1 MISIKFECPHCQSVN
16 DFHLFY
22 NLNFRLCDFKG
33 FGICAEDSF
42 VANCENC
49 KKEVEFLV
57 EITQLDNED
66 SVKSAGVDSV
76 DIREF
81 FLKKARRNVNVAR
94 KVGISKQSVSYF
106 IKNRKADKSARVGTI
121 LLYRLLFNAKSEVID
136 YLLDDDNFDINQ
148 KIKDSK

>member
-1 MISIKFECPHCQSVN
+1 MI
-16 DFHLFY
+16 
-22 NLNFRLCDFKG
+22 
-33 FGICAEDSF
+33 
-42 VANCENC
+42 
-49 KKEVEFLV
+49 
-57 EITQLDNED
+57 
-66 SVKSAGVDSV
+66 V

-81 FLKKARRNVNVAR
+81 FLKKARRNVSVAS

-148 KIKDSK
+148 KIKDCK

>member
-1 MISIKFECPHCQSVN
+1 M
-16 DFHLFY
+16 
-22 NLNFRLCDFKG
+22 
-33 FGICAEDSF
+33 
-42 VANCENC
+42 
-49 KKEVEFLV
+49 
-57 EITQLDNED
+57 
-66 SVKSAGVDSV
+66 

-148 KIKDSK
+148 KIKDCKNESF

>member
-1 MISIKFECPHCQSVN
+1 MI
-16 DFHLFY
+16 
-22 NLNFRLCDFKG
+22 
-33 FGICAEDSF
+33 
-42 VANCENC
+42 
-49 KKEVEFLV
+49 
-57 EITQLDNED
+57 
-66 SVKSAGVDSV
+66 V

>member
-1 MISIKFECPHCQSVN
+1 M
-16 DFHLFY
+16 
-22 NLNFRLCDFKG
+22 
-33 FGICAEDSF
+33 
-42 VANCENC
+42 
-49 KKEVEFLV
+49 
-57 EITQLDNED
+57 
-66 SVKSAGVDSV
+66 

-81 FLKKARRNVNVAR
+81 FLKRARRNVNVAR

-148 KIKDSK
+148 KIKDCKNESL

>member
-1 MISIKFECPHCQSVN
+1 M
-16 DFHLFY
+16 
-22 NLNFRLCDFKG
+22 
-33 FGICAEDSF
+33 
-42 VANCENC
+42 
-49 KKEVEFLV
+49 
-57 EITQLDNED
+57 
-66 SVKSAGVDSV
+66 

-81 FLKKARRNVNVAR
+81 FLKKARRNVSVAR

-148 KIKDSK
+148 KIKGCK

>member
-1 MISIKFECPHCQSVN
+1 M
-16 DFHLFY
+16 
-22 NLNFRLCDFKG
+22 
-33 FGICAEDSF
+33 
-42 VANCENC
+42 
-49 KKEVEFLV
+49 
-57 EITQLDNED
+57 
-66 SVKSAGVDSV
+66 

>member
-1 MISIKFECPHCQSVN
+1 MI
-16 DFHLFY
+16 
-22 NLNFRLCDFKG
+22 
-33 FGICAEDSF
+33 
-42 VANCENC
+42 
-49 KKEVEFLV
+49 
-57 EITQLDNED
+57 
-66 SVKSAGVDSV
+66 V

-81 FLKKARRNVNVAR
+81 FLKKARRNVSVAR

-148 KIKDSK
+148 KIKDCK